1 MTQRKESFI
10 EDWRLND
17 DKEVEH
23 KNQLCHEKDLKF
35 LLAGRIIF
43 TIGNVYEYDSLQ
55 LYHSLPS

>member
-1 MTQRKESFI
+1 
-10 EDWRLND
+10 
-17 DKEVEH
+17 
-23 KNQLCHEKDLKF
+23 LKF